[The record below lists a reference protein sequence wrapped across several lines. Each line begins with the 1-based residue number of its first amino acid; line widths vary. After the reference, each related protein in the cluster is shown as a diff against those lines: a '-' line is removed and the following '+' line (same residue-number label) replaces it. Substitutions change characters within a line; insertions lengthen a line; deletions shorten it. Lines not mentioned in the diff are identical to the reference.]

1 MNTAINNY
9 KFVNAWVDAVNRG
22 AGVKSVAEKLDIDI
36 KQASA
41 KANSLRKK
49 GVDLPKMPMGR
60 DYSDVTSLNNLIQ
73 RKLQVQE

>member
-60 DYSDVTSLNNLIQ
+60 DYNDVTSLNNLIQ